1 MTPPLPANPV
11 DVGRGVALRPRQPS
25 LADSVYASL
34 CTRIQDGTLPIGS
47 KLPRE
52 LALMQAEGV
61 SRTVVREALLKLQA
75 AGLIE
80 TRAGIGSFVVRDKAR
95 SLDVETAT
103 ATTFAEVLSILE
115 LRICIETESAAF
127 AAQRATPEDHQ
138 SMRDALA
145 LIDRLALA
153 GEDAAA
159 ADFAFHMQIAQAT
172 RNSYLIDV
180 LRQMDPT
187 ILPRAGLD
195 PERYLNRVNHE
206 HTDILAAIERGDADG
221 ARTAMRM
228 HLIKSR
234 ERLKRAVNAP
244 SKT

>member
-1 MTPPLPANPV
+1 MPPPLPVHPDNDTRIGP
-11 DVGRGVALRPRQPS
+11 LRTRHPS

-34 CTRIQDGTLPIGS
+34 CVRIQDGSLPVGT

-52 LALMQAEGV
+52 LELMRAEGV

-80 TRAGIGSFVVRDKAR
+80 TRAGIGSFVIRDKAR
-95 SLDVETAT
+95 SLDVETAS

-127 AAQRATPEDHQ
+127 AAQRATADDLQ
-138 SMRDALA
+138 AMRDALT
-145 LIDRLALA
+145 LIDTLAQA
-153 GEDAAA
+153 GKDAAA
-159 ADFAFHMQIAQAT
+159 ADFAFHMRIAHAT
-172 RNSYLIDV
+172 RNNYLIEV
-180 LRQMDPT
+180 LSQMDPT
-187 ILPRAGLD
+187 ILPRAHLD
-195 PERYLNRVNHE
+195 PERYVNRVNHE
-206 HTDILAAIERGDADG
+206 HIDIFAAIERGDADG

-234 ERLKRAVNAP
+234 ERLKRASGVA
-244 SKT
+244 